1 MPCELCPVPTSIT
14 HQPWQDGGTDSESRP
29 GGGSPGPRSLEIVF
43 VNLLLAPLR
52 PLADVLDLTAEAL
65 AAVGTV
71 SVAAL
76 GLVLAEETERAEHG
90 HLRVVSGSSTR

>member
-1 MPCELCPVPTSIT
+1 MAVPIPKGVPRATPV
-14 HQPWQDGGTDSESRP
+14 RP
-29 GGGSPGPRSLEIVF
+29 HPSLGNVF

-52 PLADVLDLTAEAL
+52 PLADVLDLTAEAV

-76 GLVLAEETERAEHG
+76 GLALARYSDHADTS
-90 HLRVVSGSSTR
+90 HLTSVESTSLN